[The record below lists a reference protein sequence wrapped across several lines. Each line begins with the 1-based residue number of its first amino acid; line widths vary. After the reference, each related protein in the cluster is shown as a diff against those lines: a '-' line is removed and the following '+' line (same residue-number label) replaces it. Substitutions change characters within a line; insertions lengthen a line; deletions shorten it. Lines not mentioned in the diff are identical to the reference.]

1 MQILSIV
8 GLSQVVKICN
18 YQVMRLIE
26 HLTKCAVYFTIKV
39 VLQKTKELMLQEELM
54 MQEELML
61 QEEFM
66 LQEELMLQEGIHI
79 IRRIHII

>member
-8 GLSQVVKICN
+8 GLSQVVKICD

-39 VLQKTKELMLQEELM
+39 VLQKTKELMLQEELK
-54 MQEELML
+54 L

>member
-1 MQILSIV
+1 MDLNERFDLS
-8 GLSQVVKICN
+8 GLN
-18 YQVMRLIE
+18 N
-26 HLTKCAVYFTIKV
+26 
-39 VLQKTKELMLQEELM
+39 EEL
-54 MQEELML
+54 ERKL